1 VYEEVPL
8 PYRPGEFVELSATEE
23 VAAPVTSSSVIEPR
37 ITTEELPTE
46 AEAGQELGKV
56 EVFVGGQS
64 VGRSALI
71 AQEGYEEASLWDRA
85 WYSIRRIVG
94 RALEEVRQALEYIQ
108 S

>member
-1 VYEEVPL
+1 VYEEVSL
-8 PYRPGEFVELSATEE
+8 SYRPGEFVELSATEE
-23 VAAPVTSSSVIEPR
+23 VAAPVTSSSEIEPR
-37 ITTEELPTE
+37 ITTEELPPE
-46 AEAGQELGKV
+46 AEAGQELGEV

-85 WYSIRRIVG
+85 WYSVRKIVG
-94 RALEEVRQALEYIQ
+94 RALEEARQALEYLQ